1 MKAETLFDFQD
12 GSLLR
17 LILQLFFYA
26 CSRSLMKII
35 YFGTPQFAVPTLE
48 KLIAEKFAIDL
59 VVTNPDEP
67 KGRGYEVKAPPVKE
81 AALRAGLEVYQPANL
96 KDPATLAYLSRF
108 RPDVMVVVAYGHILP
123 LWLIGLPQLGCINVH
138 GSLLPKYRGAAPIQ
152 WSVIRGESIT
162 GVTTMKID
170 EGLDTGD
177 TLLKR
182 EVAIE
187 DEDTA
192 ESLGVR
198 LSHVGADLLIETV
211 MRLEGGGLAAEPQ
224 DHALATLAPILKK
237 EDGRIDWNLPARDIW
252 NRIRGLSPWPG
263 AYTRFRDRGLHIW
276 AASRP
281 DERELRPLP
290 PGKLV
295 IDRAGLRVV
304 CGQGTVLEPLEIQM
318 EGRKRLAIR
327 DFLNGTKIR
336 PGETFG

>member
-1 MKAETLFDFQD
+1 
-12 GSLLR
+12 
-17 LILQLFFYA
+17 
-26 CSRSLMKII
+26 MKII

-48 KLIAEKFAIDL
+48 KLIANKFAIDL
-59 VVTNPDEP
+59 VVTNQDEP

-81 AALRAGLEVYQPANL
+81 AALRAGLEVYQPAKL
-96 KDPATLAYLSRF
+96 KDPATLAHLSRF

-123 LWLIGLPQLGCINVH
+123 LWLIGLPRLGCINVH
-138 GSLLPKYRGAAPIQ
+138 ASLLPKYRGAAPIQ
-152 WSVIRGESIT
+152 WSVIRGETIA

-192 ESLGVR
+192 ESLSVR

-211 MRLEGGGLAAEPQ
+211 ARLEGGGLAAEPQ

-237 EDGRIDWNLPARDIW
+237 EDGRIDWSLPARDIW
-252 NRIRGLSPWPG
+252 NRIRGLRPWPG

-276 AASRP
+276 AAARP
-281 DERELRPLP
+281 VESELLALP

-295 IDRAGLRVV
+295 IVRDGLRIV
-304 CGQGTVLEPLEIQM
+304 CGQGTVLDPLEIQM

-336 PGETFG
+336 PGEAFG